1 MHPLRARQEVVR
13 WPGYGRLYCHVT
25 LGFTLGLYLPWATA
39 APDLARHFGEAV
51 HSWAIVFL
59 APLAAWRLAGRAI
72 GPRRHRRKPIR
83 HHLPA
88 GSSTG
93 QRAMTG
99 GRPATAN
106 QRPPFDLH
114 EKPLSR
120 SFYATQPAACPY
132 LPGRIEQRIVT
143 PFFAGDEAGFFDSL
157 NQAGF
162 RRSHGFL
169 YRPACPGCQAC
180 IPVRVP
186 VDRFAWTRRFRKVW
200 NRNCDLTAERC
211 PARATDEQ
219 YALFKRY
226 LEARHDDGG
235 MARMNR
241 EDYRELVENAP
252 ADTFVVEFRRAGEL
266 VAVALSDALLSGLS
280 GVYKFFAP
288 ELEKRSLG
296 TFVIL
301 WHLQEAAREGLP
313 FVYLGYWIEQSRK
326 MRYKASFQPM
336 EQLGPGGWIPLPPLS
351 TPFLDVRGHHSTTG

>member
-1 MHPLRARQEVVR
+1 MTTDLS
-13 WPGYGRLYCHVT
+13 
-25 LGFTLGLYLPWATA
+25 AT
-39 APDLARHFGEAV
+39 PSR
-51 HSWAIVFL
+51 
-59 APLAAWRLAGRAI
+59 
-72 GPRRHRRKPIR
+72 
-83 HHLPA
+83 
-88 GSSTG
+88 
-93 QRAMTG
+93 
-99 GRPATAN
+99 
-106 QRPPFDLH
+106 RPPFDLH

-143 PFFAGDEAGFFDSL
+143 PFFTGDEAEFFDSL

-186 VDRFAWTRRFRKVW
+186 VAHFEWTRRFRKVW
-200 NRNCDLTAERC
+200 NRNRDIVAERR

-235 MARMNR
+235 MARMSR

-252 ADTFVVEFRRAGEL
+252 ADTFVVEFRQGRDI

-296 TFVIL
+296 TLVIL
-301 WHLQEAAREGLP
+301 WHLHEAARLGLP

-326 MRYKASFQPM
+326 MRYKAQFQPM
-336 EQLGPGGWIPLPPLS
+336 EQLGPAGWIALPPLP
-351 TPFLDVRGHHSTTG
+351 TAQVED

>member
-1 MHPLRARQEVVR
+1 MQSAQ
-13 WPGYGRLYCHVT
+13 C
-25 LGFTLGLYLPWATA
+25 ATA
-39 APDLARHFGEAV
+39 SD
-51 HSWAIVFL
+51 
-59 APLAAWRLAGRAI
+59 
-72 GPRRHRRKPIR
+72 
-83 HHLPA
+83 
-88 GSSTG
+88 
-93 QRAMTG
+93 
-99 GRPATAN
+99 
-106 QRPPFDLH
+106 RPPDPLL

-132 LPGRIEQRIVT
+132 LPGRTEQRIVT
-143 PFFAGDEAGFFDSL
+143 PFFTGDDAAFFDSL

-186 VDRFAWTRRFRKVW
+186 VARFEWTRRFRKVW
-200 NRNCDLTAERC
+200 RRNEDITAERRH
-211 PARATDEQ
+211 ARATDEQ

-235 MARMNR
+235 MARMTR
-241 EDYRELVENAP
+241 ADYRELVENAP
-252 ADTFVVEFRRAGEL
+252 PDTFVVEFRLDGEL

-280 GVYKFFAP
+280 GVYKYFAP

-301 WHLQEAAREGLP
+301 WHLDEAARQGLP

-326 MRYKASFQPM
+326 MRYKVQFQPM
-336 EQLGPGGWIPLPPLS
+336 EQLGPGGWAPLPPLE
-351 TPFLDVRGHHSTTG
+351 TTVPAD